1 MVLLMTR
8 RVVTHHG
15 ISKDNEPLTV
25 ITIYETKLNK
35 EQIKKLT
42 PYSKTHQVLI
52 KSGDSY
58 DYK

>member
-1 MVLLMTR
+1 MTR